1 MWGCQQFLDGSAKSA
16 PIQLRR
22 IVMSNHENN
31 FLILKNVLK
40 NVILKYFR

>member
-1 MWGCQQFLDGSAKSA
+1 MWGCQQFLDGPTK
-16 PIQLRR
+16 PVPKQLRR